1 MSDAPPKSA
10 LELAMERLSRQDAES
25 GDEVTPLTDAQ
36 KAAIAEARQVCEART
51 AERRIMHQST
61 LATTFEPEARAELD
75 RELRRDLERFQESRD
90 RKIAEI
96 RKGSAS

>member
-1 MSDAPPKSA
+1 
-10 LELAMERLSRQDAES
+10 MERLSRKDAAS
-25 GDEVTPLTDAQ
+25 GTELAALSDAQ

-51 AERRIMHQST
+51 AERRIMHQSA

-75 RELRRDLERFQESRD
+75 RQLRRDLERFAETCD

-96 RKGSAS
+96 RNAAS